1 MRRQQ
6 LLSRYEHSPEGEVF
20 IDVSARRVEDLFN
33 YFDRAAAFR
42 KKDLDQDFVD
52 YLIECVRE
60 IKGAPFIIRIILQS
74 DEEME
79 RLDRTRRAI
88 KNFFKYLKDVEYA
101 ESKRLVRRS
110 LLYFLLGLTLL
121 SLSLAGGAL
130 IGPRV
135 FGNLLSE
142 GLTIAAWVSM
152 WQAFAQL
159 IFDLPPHFHNIR
171 IYKRIMWAQVIFAET
186 TPVVDVV

>member
-6 LLSRYEHSPEGEVF
+6 LLSRYERSPEGEVF
-20 IDVSARRVEDLFN
+20 IDVSVRGVEDLFN

-52 YLIECVRE
+52 YLIDCVRE
-60 IKGAPFIIRIILQS
+60 IKGEPFVVRIILQR

-88 KNFFKYLKDVEYA
+88 KNFFKYLKDVEHGA
-101 ESKRLVRRS
+101 CQRLLRRS
-110 LLYFLLGLTLL
+110 LLYFLLGLSLL
-121 SLSLAGGAL
+121 SLSLAGGAF

-159 IFDLPPHFHNIR
+159 IFDLPPHIHTIR
-171 IYKRIMWAQVIFAET
+171 IYKRIMWAPVIFAET
-186 TPVVDVV
+186 TTAADVV